1 MQDPIKPILRKLKLT
16 WMLENYEHE
25 LTEAARLNRTQHE
38 LLGRLLSGE
47 VEARQARSIQ
57 RRLRSARLPEMGAMD
72 QFDWAWPTEIN
83 REQIQ
88 HLFTFNFMADR
99 KNVVFIATVGLGK
112 THIAT
117 ALAREA
123 CMRNRSVLFTP
134 AVDLINT
141 LAAAQ
146 GPERFERTLKKF
158 TRPDLLVIDELGY
171 LPIDRVGA
179 QLLFQV
185 FGKRYERASTIIT
198 TNRIYKHWPKTF
210 ANDAT
215 LTSAVLD
222 RVNHHCET
230 VIIKGKSYRMKGRID
245 QDQD

>member
-1 MQDPIKPILRKLKLT
+1 MQDQIKHVLRKLNLT

-25 LTEAARLNRTQHE
+25 LAEAARMNRTQHE
-38 LLGRLLSGE
+38 LLGRLLAGE
-47 VEARQARSIQ
+47 VESRQARAIE
-57 RRLRSARLPEMGAMD
+57 RRLRNAKLPAMGTMQ

-83 REQIQ
+83 RDQIQ
-88 HLFTFNFMADR
+88 HLFTFNFMAAR
-99 KNVVFIATVGLGK
+99 KNVVLIANVGLGK

-123 CMRNRSVLFTP
+123 CMRNSNVLFSP
-134 AVDLINT
+134 AVDLINA

-146 GPERFERTLKKF
+146 GPERFERTLKKY

-171 LPIDRVGA
+171 LPVDRVGA

-185 FGKRYERASTIIT
+185 LGKRYEKASTIIT

-230 VIIKGKSYRMKGRID
+230 VIIKGKSYRMKDRID
-245 QDQD
+245 QD

>member
-1 MQDPIKPILRKLKLT
+1 MQDPIKNVLRKLKLT
-16 WMLENYEHE
+16 WMLDNYEHE
-25 LTEAARLNRTQHE
+25 FAEAARLNRTQHE
-38 LLGRLLSGE
+38 LLGRLLAGE
-47 VEARQARSIQ
+47 VEARQARAIE
-57 RRLRSARLPEMGAMD
+57 RRLRNARLPAMGTME

-83 REQIQ
+83 RDQIQ
-88 HLFTFNFMADR
+88 HLFTFNFMAAR
-99 KNVVFIATVGLGK
+99 QNVVLIATVGLGK

-123 CMRNRSVLFTP
+123 CMRNCNVLFSP
-134 AVDLINT
+134 AVDVINA
-141 LAAAQ
+141 LAGAATQ
-146 GPERFERTLKKF
+146 GAERFERTLKRY

-171 LPIDRVGA
+171 LPVDRVGA
-179 QLLFQV
+179 ELLFQV
-185 FGKRYERASTIIT
+185 LGKRYEKASTIIT
-198 TNRIYKHWPKTF
+198 TNRIYKDWAKTF

-245 QDQD
+245 N